1 MKLIGIGT
9 DIVELKRFEAHA
21 KALPDGPARRYL
33 TESEMAE
40 ALIRRN
46 AATEYLASRFA
57 AKEAVMK
64 SLGCGMDRVS
74 FREVEISSAPDGRP
88 FVRLSGRAQARA
100 SEISAAAVMISIS
113 HGKESAVAFAAAVA
127 EDAL

>member
-9 DIVELKRFEAHA
+9 DIVELARFRAHA

-40 ALIRRN
+40 ALLRKSS
-46 AATEYLASRFA
+46 ATEYLASRFA

-64 SLGCGMDRVS
+64 SLGCGMDRIS
-74 FREVEISSAPDGRP
+74 FVDIEIASAPDGRP
-88 FVRLSGRAQARA
+88 FVLLSGRAGQRA
-100 SEISAAAVMISIS
+100 SEISAATVMISIS

>member
-9 DIVELKRFEAHA
+9 DIVELARFAAHA

-33 TESEMAE
+33 TETEMAE
-40 ALIRRN
+40 AILRKN
-46 AATEYLASRFA
+46 AAAEYLASRFA

-64 SLGCGMDRVS
+64 SLGCGMDQIS
-74 FREVEISSAPDGRP
+74 FCEVEIASAPDGRP
-88 FVRLSGRAQARA
+88 FVRLHGRAKARA
-100 SEISAAAVMISIS
+100 AEISAATVMLSIS